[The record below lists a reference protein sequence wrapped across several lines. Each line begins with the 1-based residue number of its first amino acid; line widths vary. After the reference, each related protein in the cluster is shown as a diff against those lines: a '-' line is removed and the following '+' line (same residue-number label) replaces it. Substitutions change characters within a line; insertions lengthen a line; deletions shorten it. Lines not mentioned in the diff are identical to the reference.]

1 MAAGYFRNLLLAKV
15 RVDAKVR
22 AFYGTYVG
30 PETNVMYEPT
40 NQKEGGVEKM
50 GEERVR
56 RGVEREGYFEIKV

>member
-30 PETNVMYEPT
+30 PETNVMYKPT
-40 NQKEGGVEKM
+40 SQKEGRG
-50 GEERVR
+50 GEDGGRK
-56 RGVEREGYFEIKV
+56 G